1 MLGPVQVKV
10 LRLLEANS
18 EGMSIEELNGYW
30 HYKQCGEKSI
40 ASLQNLGLIRLSKG
54 KAYFQKFPEEL
65 SKSTPVK
72 NYSLKQ
78 VEEFDDLSRRNLIYM
93 YKDELMVYQ
102 QGAKPSKALPRGVR
116 RSLQYLGILKWRII
130 ELTDLGKNLLG
141 EMLSKTTPH
150 PQQASLGF

>member
-1 MLGPVQVKV
+1 MVIGTTNNVV
-10 LRLLEANS
+10 RRALL
-18 EGMSIEELNGYW
+18 
-30 HYKQCGEKSI
+30 
-40 ASLQNLGLIRLSKG
+40 ASK
-54 KAYFQKFPEEL
+54 L

>member
-10 LRLLEANS
+10 LRLLEATS

-40 ASLQNLGLIRLSKG
+40 ASLQNLGLISLSKG
-54 KAYFQKFPEEL
+54 KAYFLKFPEEL
-65 SKSTPVK
+65 RESTPVK
-72 NYSLKQ
+72 NYTLAQ
-78 VEEFDDLSRRNLIYM
+78 VEEFDELSRRNLIYL

-102 QGAKPSKALPRGVR
+102 RGAKLSKALPRGVK

-141 EMLSKTTPH
+141 EVLSKTTPH